1 MKYVLIW
8 VLATSTGTGTSSQE
22 FETEA
27 ACERAAAIL
36 GDYNRV
42 DRAFCVPKGE
52 PSAAECAA
60 DLEVGPLP
68 RVPGLAEQRVAQ
80 VHRLERG
87 SRVLIDFTEPL
98 Q

>member
-8 VLATSTGTGTSSQE
+8 VLATANGTGTSSQE

-36 GDYNRV
+36 EDYNRV

-52 PSAAECAA
+52 PSATECAA
-60 DLEVGPLP
+60 DLEIGPSP
-68 RVPGLAEQRVAQ
+68 RVPGLAEQRLAEVQ
-80 VHRLERG
+80 RLARG
-87 SRVLIDFTEPL
+87 SQVLIAFTEPV